1 MNSSY
6 KVHFEVLINM
16 CATWLKLILQTD
28 SQRLI
33 LSTETIVIKKI
44 TSISQ
49 NKYLILSETFLV
61 KFWLVFFFLIPF
73 IILQSDIL
81 THKFKKMAEKASGV
95 RN

>member
-6 KVHFEVLINM
+6 KVHFEVLINI
-16 CATWLKLILQTD
+16 CAAWLKLILQTD
-28 SQRLI
+28 FQRLI

-61 KFWLVFFFLIPF
+61 KVWLGFFLIFF
-73 IILQSDIL
+73 IILQCDIL
-81 THKFKKMAEKASGV
+81 TNEL
-95 RN
+95 